1 VDKVVKWKKSWV
13 NGLTLEDGERGK
25 VVARK
30 LLEEDM
36 KSIKERTSLSHL
48 SLLNFIE
55 YHL

>member
-1 VDKVVKWKKSWV
+1 M
-13 NGLTLEDGERGK
+13 GK

-36 KSIKERTSLSHL
+36 KSIKERTSVSHF
-48 SLLNFIE
+48 SLLKFIE

>member
-1 VDKVVKWKKSWV
+1 MS
-13 NGLTLEDGERGK
+13 GLTLEDGERGK

-30 LLEEDM
+30 ILEEDM
-36 KSIKERTSLSHL
+36 KSIKERTTLSNL

>member
-1 VDKVVKWKKSWV
+1 MEKVLSGQKWV

-36 KSIKERTSLSHL
+36 KSIKEMTNLSHFP
-48 SLLNFIE
+48 LLNFIE